1 MTHLKLN
8 QTITLLDGR
17 VLGYAESGD
26 LDGVPLFLFHGLNS
40 SRLEVNIV
48 HEKMKKRG
56 IRLIGIDRPGMGLST
71 FQENRTVLDFV
82 EDVIAL
88 ADALHIDKFSI
99 MGVSAGTAYA
109 LACLHKIPERIS
121 FCGLVSAM
129 APILEIDNESMSK
142 ENRSFISLSK
152 TFPWFIK
159 PLFWFMQG
167 RLSQDDTKVD
177 QFLNNI
183 MLSLDDV
190 DKQLIEDKKAK
201 KVLLDTFREAY
212 KEGTKGVGYDARVV
226 FTQEWGFSLNE
237 IDFPIQLWHGEKDKG
252 VPLLMV
258 KSMVKKLKNARL
270 KTYKDEGHL
279 SIIFNQMDEI
289 IADFLKEINCYNRY
303 RSEVEYT

>member
-88 ADALHIDKFSI
+88 ADALHI
-99 MGVSAGTAYA
+99 
-109 LACLHKIPERIS
+109 
-121 FCGLVSAM
+121 GLVSAM
-129 APILEIDNESMSK
+129 APIFEIDNESMSK

-237 IDFPIQLWHGEKDKG
+237 IDFPIQLWHGEKDNG